1 MKGEVIFE
9 PYVGNDYDS
18 DGARLLGRRV
28 MVVGASHYCEHF
40 HSEHGCSKACA
51 HFGNYRFSC
60 RDRSMFFGNRCE
72 LFTQIV
78 VERYCKWIGDKEQRK
93 WFRTFTRFYNSFF
106 KGGKA
111 THKARVRLIDHIA
124 ITEYVQG
131 AEGREP
137 TDNDG
142 LAMSSDRNFIE
153 LEKTVSLLRPDVLIF
168 WGKRAWREVCR
179 RCGIGDIEPEIQHV
193 TLGGMNVTIVRI
205 VHPVAY
211 GFKRAH
217 VQKQLT
223 DVGIKI
229 LALAF
234 M

>member
-111 THKARVRLIDHIA
+111 THKARVRLIEHIVV
-124 ITEYVQG
+124 TEYVQG
-131 AEGREP
+131 AEGRTR
-137 TDNDG
+137 TDNDS
-142 LAMSSDRNFIE
+142 LAMSSDRNFKE
-153 LEKTVSLLRPDVLIF
+153 LEKAVSLLRPDVLLL

-179 RCGIGDIEPEIQHV
+179 QCGIDDVEPEIQSV
-193 TLGGMNVTIVRI
+193 MIGVRKVRI
-205 VHPVAY
+205 VRVAHPASFEFY
-211 GFKRAH
+211 RERI
-217 VQKQLT
+217 QKLLT
-223 DVGIKI
+223 DVGIQI
-229 LALAF
+229 LTPDVV
-234 M
+234 